1 MGPVGRAFQRSCR
14 QPGFLLIPLLFCLPT
29 HPPPP
34 LPFIFFLFYLFWL
47 HWVFV
52 AARGLLSSCSEQELL
67 SACGPQAS
75 HCGSLSCCGRRAL
88 SGPVVV
94 ARRFSCSAARGIF
107 PNQTELMSPAA
118 AGRFFTTETP
128 GKPTLTVFNY
138 TFQCR

>member
-67 SACGPQAS
+67 SVVVLRLLMLLSTGSRAGSSAAVAHELSHSWACGIFLDQGSNPCRLYWQADP
-75 HCGSLSCCGRRAL
+75 HPLYYQR
-88 SGPVVV
+88 
-94 ARRFSCSAARGIF
+94 
-107 PNQTELMSPAA
+107 SPCP
-118 AGRFFTTETP
+118 FLEE
-128 GKPTLTVFNY
+128 V
-138 TFQCR
+138 